1 MSESGEHE
9 RRSIASFSGVTD
21 VRLTGEPERTMQAT
35 LRERSRAV
43 TVPPSSEIHFSYR
56 PSSLGL
62 ILIAESTTGVCA
74 VLLGDDHEAL
84 RAELATR
91 FPGVRLVNRD
101 ARLATRVLQA
111 VEHPERS
118 ADVPLDLQGT
128 PFQRAVWQA
137 LRQIPAGRTATYGE
151 LARRIGRPRAV
162 RAVARA
168 CAANK
173 LAVVVPCHRAIRS
186 DGQLAGYRWGLQ
198 RKRALLAKEAVMKKV
213 ES

>member
-1 MSESGEHE
+1 
-9 RRSIASFSGVTD
+9 
-21 VRLTGEPERTMQAT
+21 MQAA
-35 LRERSRAV
+35 LEQPCRV
-43 TVPPSSEIHFSYR
+43 THPTRPGEICFSYR

-62 ILIAESTTGVCA
+62 ILIAESTAGVCA

-84 RAELATR
+84 RADLAQR
-91 FPGVRLVNRD
+91 FPGARLVNRD
-101 ARLATRVLQA
+101 TKLATRVLQA
-111 VEHPERS
+111 VEHPEQR
-118 ADVPLDLQGT
+118 ADVPLDMQGT

-151 LARRIGRPRAV
+151 IAWRIGRPRAV
-162 RAVARA
+162 RAVASA

-198 RKRALLAKEAVMKKV
+198 RKRALLAKEAK
-213 ES
+213 S